1 MWQLIVGA
9 VMISFSAV
17 FVKLVHVPPTVSGF
31 YRVFFGGLILLAV
44 VLWRHEHPR
53 LDKASWAKLLLAGLF
68 FALDLFFWHRSI
80 LYVGPGVATLLANFQ
95 VFVMAAVGVLF
106 LKERLSLF
114 QWLAIVMAM
123 FGLVLLVGADW
134 SHLSPS
140 YHWGVILAL
149 ISAVAY
155 AGYLLALRSTR
166 GATGGSSYSA
176 IAITSF
182 ASALLLAISMKVE
195 AESFAIPSW
204 SDAGWLLLY
213 GLVPQVLG
221 WVLISH
227 SMHKVDASQVGL
239 VLLLQPACA
248 FIWDSLFFGRHF
260 SGPEL
265 AGAAIT
271 LVAIYFGSLR
281 TLPFQRKIQ
290 ER

>member
-9 VMISFSAV
+9 VLISFSAV

-31 YRVFFGGLILLAV
+31 YRVFIGGLILLGV
-44 VLWRHEHPR
+44 VLWRREHPR
-53 LDKASWAKLLLAGLF
+53 LDTSSWIKLLLAGLF

-114 QWLAIVMAM
+114 QWLAIGMAM

-134 SHLSPS
+134 SHLSPL
-140 YHWGVILAL
+140 YHWGIVLAL

-182 ASALLLAISMKVE
+182 ASAVLLAISLMVE
-195 AESFAIPSW
+195 GESFAIPSW
-204 SDAGWLLLY
+204 ADGGWLFLY

-260 SGPEL
+260 SAPEL

-271 LVAIYFGSLR
+271 LVAIYLGSLR
-281 TLPFQRKIQ
+281 RRPAVA
-290 ER
+290 

>member
-1 MWQLIVGA
+1 MWQLIAGA

-31 YRVFFGGLILLAV
+31 YRVFFGGVILLGV

-53 LDKASWAKLLLAGLF
+53 LDRASWIKLLLAGLF

-134 SHLSPS
+134 NHLSPL

-182 ASALLLAISMKVE
+182 ASALLLAISLKVE
-195 AESFAIPSW
+195 GESFAIPAW

-271 LVAIYFGSLR
+271 LVAIYLGSLR
-281 TLPFQRKIQ
+281 RKPQ
-290 ER
+290 NAAA

>member
-1 MWQLIVGA
+1 MLQLVIGA

-31 YRVFFGGLILLAV
+31 YRVFFGGVILLGV
-44 VLWRHEHPR
+44 VFWRREHPH
-53 LDKASWAKLLLAGLF
+53 LSPASWTKLLLAGLF

-95 VFVMAAVGVLF
+95 VFVMAGVGVLF

-114 QWLAIVMAM
+114 QWLAIAMAM

-134 SHLSPS
+134 AHLSPL

-182 ASALLLAISMKVE
+182 ASALLLAISLKVE
-195 AESFAIPSW
+195 GESFAIPGW
-204 SDAGWLLLY
+204 TDAGWLFLY

-248 FIWDSLFFGRHF
+248 FIWDNLFFGRHF

-271 LVAIYFGSLR
+271 LVAIYLGSLKS
-281 TLPFQRKIQ
+281 RKSS
-290 ER
+290 

>member
-31 YRVFFGGLILLAV
+31 YRVFIGGVILLGV
-44 VLWRHEHPR
+44 VLWKREHPR
-53 LDKASWAKLLLAGLF
+53 LGTASWIKLLLAGLF

-95 VFVMAAVGVLF
+95 VFVMAAVGVLV

-134 SHLSPS
+134 SRLSPL

-176 IAITSF
+176 ITITSF
-182 ASALLLAISMKVE
+182 ASAVLLAASLLVE
-195 AESFAIPSW
+195 GESFAIPTW
-204 SDAGWLLLY
+204 ADGGWLLLY

-271 LVAIYFGSLR
+271 LVAIYLG
-281 TLPFQRKIQ
+281 TLKSVKGRKA
-290 ER
+290 EA

>member
-1 MWQLIVGA
+1 
-9 VMISFSAV
+9 
-17 FVKLVHVPPTVSGF
+17 
-31 YRVFFGGLILLAV
+31 
-44 VLWRHEHPR
+44 
-53 LDKASWAKLLLAGLF
+53 
-68 FALDLFFWHRSI
+68 
-80 LYVGPGVATLLANFQ
+80 VGPGVATLLANFQ

-134 SHLSPS
+134 SHLSPL

-166 GATGGSSYSA
+166 NATGGSSYSA
-176 IAITSF
+176 ITITSF
-182 ASALLLAISMKVE
+182 ASAVLLAISLKVE
-195 AESFAIPSW
+195 GESFAIPSW
-204 SDAGWLLLY
+204 ADAGWLLLY

-227 SMHKVDASQVGL
+227 SMHKVAASQVGL

-248 FIWDSLFFGRHF
+248 FIWDSVFFGRHF
-260 SGPEL
+260 SVPEL
-265 AGAAIT
+265 AGAVIT
-271 LVAIYFGSLR
+271 LVAIYLGSLK
-281 TLPFQRKIQ
+281 TAKKPSK
-290 ER
+290 

>member
-1 MWQLIVGA
+1 MWQLVLGA
-9 VMISFSAV
+9 IAISFSAV

-31 YRVFFGGLILLAV
+31 YRVFFGGVILLGV

-53 LDKASWAKLLLAGLF
+53 LNSRSWGKLLLAGLF
-68 FALDLFFWHRSI
+68 FALDLFLWHRSI
-80 LYVGPGVATLLANFQ
+80 LYIGPGIATLLANFQ

-134 SHLSPS
+134 NHVTPL
-140 YHWGVILAL
+140 YRWGIILAL

-166 GATGGSSYSA
+166 NATGGSSYSA
-176 IAITSF
+176 IAITSL
-182 ASALLLAISMKVE
+182 ASAAILAVSLLVE
-195 AESFAIPSW
+195 GESFAIPTW
-204 SDAGWLLLY
+204 TDTGWLLLY

-227 SMHKVDASQVGL
+227 SMHKVGASQVGL

-248 FIWDSLFFGRHF
+248 FVWDSVFFGRHF
-260 SGPEL
+260 TTAELSGAVITL
-265 AGAAIT
+265 AAIY
-271 LVAIYFGSLR
+271 LGSLR
-281 TLPFQRKIQ
+281 TKSPAKLA
-290 ER
+290 

>member
-1 MWQLIVGA
+1 MKPDTNGMTQLVIGA

-31 YRVFFGGLILLAV
+31 YRVFFGGVILLGV
-44 VLWRHEHPR
+44 VLWRREHPR
-53 LDKASWAKLLLAGLF
+53 LGAASWIKLLLAGLF

-134 SHLSPS
+134 SHLSPL
-140 YHWGVILAL
+140 YHWGIILAL

-176 IAITSF
+176 ITITSF
-182 ASALLLAISMKVE
+182 ASAALLAVSLLVE
-195 AESFAIPSW
+195 GESFAIPSW
-204 SDAGWLLLY
+204 ADGGWLLLY

-248 FIWDSLFFGRHF
+248 FVWDSVFFGRHF
-260 SGPEL
+260 SAPEL

-271 LVAIYFGSLR
+271 LVAIYLGSLR
-281 TLPFQRKIQ
+281 RKPA
-290 ER
+290 